1 MIKKKYFSAYDDLK
15 TGFLYKIC
23 ILIGIFFFLTFII
36 LTFISR
42 LTNIDDNMPFLV
54 YLYDLSISNFPGIII
69 SFSILLISIGL
80 ILYFF
85 KRQFKKLADIAYE
98 IEKNDQKK

>member
-42 LTNIDDNMPFLV
+42 STNIDDNIPFFV
-54 YLYDLSISNFPGIII
+54 YLYDLSISNFPGIIL

-98 IEKNDQKK
+98 IEKNE

>member
-15 TGFLYKIC
+15 TGILYKLF
-23 ILIGIFFFLTFII
+23 ILIGILFFLTFII

-42 LTNIDDNMPFLV
+42 LAKIDNNPTFLK
-54 YLYDLSISNFPGIII
+54 YLYDLSISNFPGILL
-69 SFSILLISIGL
+69 SFSIILIFVGL

-85 KRQFKKLADIAYE
+85 KRQFEKLADIAYE
-98 IEKNDQKK
+98 IEQNHKK